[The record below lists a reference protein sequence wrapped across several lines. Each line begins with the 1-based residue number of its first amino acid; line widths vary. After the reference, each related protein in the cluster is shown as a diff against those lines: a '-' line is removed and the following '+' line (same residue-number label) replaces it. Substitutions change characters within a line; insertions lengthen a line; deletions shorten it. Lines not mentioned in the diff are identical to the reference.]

1 MLTVS
6 CGRDSKQ
13 LRVMKQRLKQLEFQ
27 EKLKQ
32 KLDVAGHCDVNQNSP
47 AVCSTTPTGTHGS
60 DASCHSIQQLNQY
73 VRVNW
78 RIVLCAFCVTTAAE
92 IPRS

>member
-1 MLTVS
+1 MCVSSSIVTVL

-32 KLDVAGHCDVNQNSP
+32 KLDVAGHCDVDQNSP
-47 AVCSTTPTGTHGS
+47 AVCSTTPTGRHAVMHLVT
-60 DASCHSIQQLNQY
+60 
-73 VRVNW
+73 
-78 RIVLCAFCVTTAAE
+78 IV
-92 IPRS
+92 SN